1 MIILY
6 RNMITS
12 YITMSTLSVPLSEE
26 MQKGIESLVKR
37 GLASNKAEAVR
48 QAIKMYLEEQAVQDV
63 RKAMNEPDLEGDLD
77 ALAKKL

>member
-1 MIILY
+1 
-6 RNMITS
+6 MITS

>member
-1 MIILY
+1 
-6 RNMITS
+6 
-12 YITMSTLSVPLSEE
+12 MSTLSVPLSEE